1 VEDEGVAAVTAA
13 EAEAAVV
20 DLAFGHAVVAVVA
33 VAQAA
38 RHSLESLPKAGG
50 DDWAVVV
57 VARAVLPCL
66 SEVQVR
72 EAEVSRR
79 MVILLLPGIGGTIE
93 ATSGILCSWS
103 YNSSVEILWVLRVRA
118 KAGDSSQ
125 FPLPL
130 R

>member
-1 VEDEGVAAVTAA
+1 
-13 EAEAAVV
+13 
-20 DLAFGHAVVAVVA
+20 
-33 VAQAA
+33 
-38 RHSLESLPKAGG
+38 LESLPRAGG

-93 ATSGILCSWS
+93 ATSGILC
-103 YNSSVEILWVLRVRA
+103 V
-118 KAGDSSQ
+118 AGATTARWK
-125 FPLPL
+125 FYGYFV
-130 R
+130 